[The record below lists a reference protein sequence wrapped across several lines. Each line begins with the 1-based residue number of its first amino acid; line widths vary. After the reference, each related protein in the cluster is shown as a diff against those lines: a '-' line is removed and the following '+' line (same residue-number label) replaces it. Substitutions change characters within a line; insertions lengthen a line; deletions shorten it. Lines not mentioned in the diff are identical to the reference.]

1 MIDNTSMPIPDGRQP
16 DRSLSI
22 GRHSGEVR
30 ALFRGHLLAS
40 SDEAVSVRGPD
51 GGLTYYFP
59 VEAVEMSVL
68 RPNDRTAPRD
78 ASLGE
83 AVWFTLNRD
92 REILEDAA
100 WAYPTPS
107 AGAEAVCGMI
117 AFNPDYVDIEMDA
130 AQAPVESPVIDD
142 YIRHTD
148 SGSGRS
154 QEAPWDPTVGRPG
167 DGA

>member
-1 MIDNTSMPIPDGRQP
+1 MIDYTSMPIPENREPERRHTVGRQT
-16 DRSLSI
+16 
-22 GRHSGEVR
+22 GEVR
-30 ALFRGHLLAS
+30 ALFHGHLIAS
-40 SDEAVSVRGPD
+40 SDSVVAVRD
-51 GGLTYYFP
+51 GDGETAYYFP
-59 VEAVEMSVL
+59 VDAVEMSVL
-68 RPNDRTAPRD
+68 RPNDRTTPRD
-78 ASLGE
+78 DTLGE

-100 WAYPTPS
+100 WAYPAPN

-117 AFNPDYVDIEMDA
+117 AFNPAYVDIEMDA
-130 AQAPVESPVIDD
+130 AQAAAESPVISD

-154 QEAPWDPTVGRPG
+154 QEEPWDPTTGRPG

>member
-1 MIDNTSMPIPDGRQP
+1 MIDYTSMPIPDRREPERRFSVARQT
-16 DRSLSI
+16 
-22 GRHSGEVR
+22 GEVR
-30 ALFRGHLLAS
+30 ALFHGHLIAS
-40 SDEAVSVRGPD
+40 SEEAVAVRD
-51 GGLTYYFP
+51 GDGVLAYYFP
-59 VEAVEMSVL
+59 VDAVEMSVL

-78 ASLGE
+78 PSMGE

-92 REILEDAA
+92 GEILEDAA
-100 WAYPTPS
+100 WAYPAPN

-117 AFNPDYVDIEMDA
+117 AFNPAYVDIEMDA
-130 AQAPVESPVIDD
+130 VSAPVESPVIDD

-154 QEAPWDPTVGRPG
+154 QEKPWDPTVGRPG